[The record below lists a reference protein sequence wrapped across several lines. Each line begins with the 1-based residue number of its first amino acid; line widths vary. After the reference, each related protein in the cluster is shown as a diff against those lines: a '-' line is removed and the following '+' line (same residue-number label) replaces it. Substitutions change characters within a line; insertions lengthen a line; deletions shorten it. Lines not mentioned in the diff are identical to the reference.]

1 MLTGFIPANGSLAK
15 TVVNQYSDLKP
26 EMSWLDLINPTERER
41 QWIKQAYAQELQ
53 FMEELGEIE
62 ASARYYHDEFGMHLN
77 QYFLVID
84 KAVAR
89 NVNVAFTIN
98 NNRLFTLHS
107 DELAAIRAFCSQLG
121 RTPEHCGSPVA
132 IMLGIIQT
140 PIGLLP
146 DLYERPQRH
155 LQPVRQ

>member
-1 MLTGFIPANGSLAK
+1 MLSGFIPANGALTK
-15 TVVNQYSDLKP
+15 TIVNQYADLKP
-26 EMSWLDLINPTERER
+26 EMMWLDLTNPTEQER

-77 QYFLVID
+77 QYFLVTD
-84 KAVAR
+84 QNVTR

-107 DELAAIRAFCSQLG
+107 EDLAAIRTFCSLAS
-121 RTPEHCGSPVA
+121 RANEHCDSPVS
-132 IMLGIIQT
+132 IMLGIFQT
-140 PIGLLP
+140 RIGP
-146 DLYERPQRH
+146 VSYTH
-155 LQPVRQ
+155 LRAHETP

>member
-1 MLTGFIPANGSLAK
+1 MLTGFIPANGSLTKIA
-15 TVVNQYSDLKP
+15 VNQYSDLKP
-26 EMSWLDLINPTERER
+26 EMIWLDLINPTEQER

-89 NVNVAFTIN
+89 NVNVAVTIN

-107 DELAAIRAFCSQLG
+107 EELAAIRAFRSQSG
-121 RTPEHCGSPVA
+121 RTPGSCDTPVA
-132 IMLGIIQT
+132 IMLAIFQT
-140 PIGLLP
+140 RIGLLA
-146 DLYERPQRH
+146 DLYERAQND
-155 LQPVRQ
+155 LEPV